1 MLGCSLLV
9 LLSCNGAWHLA
20 TLKRFQLRL
29 ARLSGYWLP
38 PAKGPRAVTKSVGP
52 GLGSGLAWP
61 GLARTEWP
69 SKRCSRNYCNSHHLE
84 RILMAIEWPS
94 NAATRCGNFAFLHM
108 LLEPDQ
114 SQGRARPDQTSPAAQ
129 LNRLVS
135 SARDAHV
142 IAGGHE
148 EEKGVRFIRLRE
160 LEARDQSVCFPQ
172 NLPHV
177 PVVCGTCEN
186 CRNLTDR
193 VKCSRLND

>member
-1 MLGCSLLV
+1 MPHSALEIEANREDALCLFCSPAM
-9 LLSCNGAWHLA
+9 GAWHLA

-61 GLARTEWP
+61 GLVRTEWP

-114 SQGRARPDQTSPAAQ
+114 NQSQGRARPDQ
-129 LNRLVS
+129 
-135 SARDAHV
+135 ARPDA
-142 IAGGHE
+142 
-148 EEKGVRFIRLRE
+148 
-160 LEARDQSVCFPQ
+160 P
-172 NLPHV
+172 
-177 PVVCGTCEN
+177 CGPIESTC
-186 CRNLTDR
+186 
-193 VKCSRLND
+193 KFS

>member
-1 MLGCSLLV
+1 MLAACS
-9 LLSCNGAWHLA
+9 SPAMGAWHLA

-52 GLGSGLAWP
+52 GPGSGLGT
-61 GLARTEWP
+61 GLARSEWP

-108 LLEPDQ
+108 QLVPGR
-114 SQGRARPDQTSPAAQ
+114 SQDRARPDAPCGPIRIDLQG
-129 LNRLVS
+129 

-142 IAGGHE
+142 IAGRRADSGGFYAIYQTE
-148 EEKGVRFIRLRE
+148 
-160 LEARDQSVCFPQ
+160 S
-172 NLPHV
+172 
-177 PVVCGTCEN
+177 
-186 CRNLTDR
+186 
-193 VKCSRLND
+193 